1 MLTAARLRI
10 FALWVGTLCAAAV
23 SHASTDGQLAPATDL
38 RADADLARKQGIPIL
53 LFYSLKG
60 CPYCEVIRASHLL
73 PMQREAA
80 TAKPRVLI
88 RQVNLQDPAVLRDF
102 AGRAT
107 THREYSQAQ
116 KISFAPVVTLVDGEG
131 RALVEPLKGAMLPD
145 FYGAHLDDAI
155 TQATA
160 RLAGSAKE
168 KAR

>member
-1 MLTAARLRI
+1 MALT
-10 FALWVGTLCAAAV
+10 FAAA
-23 SHASTDGQLAPATDL
+23 AQAGTDGQLKLAADL
-38 RADADLARKQGIPIL
+38 RTDAETAGKQGIPIL

-73 PMQREAA
+73 PMQRDAA
-80 TAKPRVLI
+80 TTKPRVII
-88 RQVNLQDPAVLRDF
+88 RQVNLQDGAALRDF
-102 AGRAT
+102 AGRMT

-131 RALVEPLKGAMLPD
+131 RALVDPLKGAMLPD

-155 TQATA
+155 LAATA
-160 RLAGSAKE
+160 RLAASTKE

>member
-1 MLTAARLRI
+1 MLRLRI
-10 FALWVGTLCAAAV
+10 FALWIAALCFAAAA
-23 SHASTDGQLAPATDL
+23 HAGTDGQLTLAADL
-38 RADADLARKQGIPIL
+38 RADAETARKQAIPIL

-80 TAKPRVLI
+80 TTKPRVII
-88 RQVNLQDPAVLRDF
+88 RQVNLQDPATLRDF

-131 RALVEPLKGAMLPD
+131 RALAEPLKGAMLPD

-155 TQATA
+155 AQATA
-160 RLAGSAKE
+160 ALKSTRK
-168 KAR
+168 

>member
-1 MLTAARLRI
+1 MVPRLRI
-10 FALWVGTLCAAAV
+10 FALWVVALSFAAAA
-23 SHASTDGQLAPATDL
+23 HAGTDGQLTLAADL
-38 RADADLARKQGIPIL
+38 RADAETSRKQGIPIL

-73 PMQREAA
+73 PMQRDAA
-80 TAKPRVLI
+80 TTKPRVII
-88 RQVNLQDPAVLRDF
+88 RQVNLQDSAALRDF
-102 AGRAT
+102 AGRMT

-131 RALVEPLKGAMLPD
+131 RALAEPLKGAMLPD

-155 TQATA
+155 TEATS
-160 RLAGSAKE
+160 RLAASAKE